1 MLCIKVEKR
10 TTLEGL
16 ICLGA
21 SPTHPPPPGGNLSR
35 GLVRVQSKGGQSSRR
50 QSSGGQYIGGNIPG
64 GNFPGGNFPGGNF
77 FGGNHPG
84 SNLTGS
90 NFPVT
95 DIIIPLRVLI

>member
-10 TTLEGL
+10 TKLEGL

-21 SPTHPPPPGGNLSR
+21 SPTPSPPGGNLSR
-35 GLVRVQSKGGQSSRR
+35 GFVGIQSKGGQSSRG

-64 GNFPGGNFPGGNF
+64 GNFPGGNFPGGNL

-95 DIIIPLRVLI
+95 DIIIPLRVLT